1 MKRLTAVAAILL
13 TAAACGDDLSTPTT
27 PSATG
32 PITLSATL
40 SAANMVPPVTNG
52 DANARG
58 LATITLNV
66 PRNASGAV
74 TGAGTVDF
82 AAQLAS
88 FPARTPA
95 TLAHIHTGVAGVAGT
110 VLINTNLSAASPIV
124 LDANGAGT
132 LTITNIPIS
141 QADATAIAANPA
153 GFYFDVH
160 TTLNP
165 NGAIRGQLATP

>member
-1 MKRLTAVAAILL
+1 
-13 TAAACGDDLSTPTT
+13 
-27 PSATG
+27 
-32 PITLSATL
+32 
-40 SAANMVPPVTNG
+40 
-52 DANARG
+52 
-58 LATITLNV
+58 
-66 PRNASGAV
+66 
-74 TGAGTVDF
+74 
-82 AAQLAS
+82 
-88 FPARTPA
+88 
-95 TLAHIHTGVAGVAGT
+95 